1 MNSVSESKH
10 DVLEMAG
17 TDGDANAD
25 VIDLLRRFHYGEP
38 AATAATTLPSGA
50 VLPALLNAY
59 RDASAIRYQYPLYL
73 IPPDGKTIPVLA
85 KPASEHLSDSL
96 QALAPD
102 DADASILKDNLP
114 WIERYLRQKLDGPD
128 PADAVELFAEAA
140 EAMQQ
145 QLDLDSGSREKLEA
159 DLDRLKGAI
168 TTGGQFLGYGPRVS
182 LHLMLHAI
190 RHRQNQSRELL
201 HQRINK
207 NIQRL
212 RSLLD
217 VEKAKS
223 ADANEPGS
231 VKTSV
236 GPGSR
241 HFDTGALSGML
252 EHRAHGSVEMPVER
266 RVRIERALKELQ
278 AWPDDPV
285 LVRFIG
291 PLDDPWFSKL
301 PELELINSED
311 PCTTASAVFERDA
324 ADFAKLFAALRIA
337 ALEIEGN
344 YTPAIHDSW
353 FASFDWQAF
362 SNEEMQ
368 LVTQVV
374 ALVSADYLAGDGLPS
389 FSRLLGSRLPIHVLS
404 WVRAYDNPAAKPGE
418 RPFDSYRFELGN
430 FGIGHRQVVV
440 AQTSAARHEDLL
452 SGFLCA
458 LDSNRTSLHLINRGT
473 QTKTK
478 KPLLDAWFV
487 ASAALESRAHPFIL
501 VNPDGGDH
509 AAERISFGGNPQ
521 AENNWPV
528 EKLEYRNADGEVTE
542 MDLAFTFADYALLMP
557 ALHEHFR
564 MVPAGFESAELMSVD
579 QYLDSDEKLVE
590 HAVPFIWAIDDQD
603 VLVRIVVSRALVFA
617 CRDRLNYWHT
627 LQELAGIQ
635 NFYVEEAVDRIIEE
649 QRAAIDAEREQLLKD
664 HEEQLE
670 SAREE
675 AAGAAMGQLVDVLMG
690 ADLSGMVVG
699 DGQLATMP
707 AAAPA
712 QIETPVGD
720 AAAEAEP
727 EAEEEEEAEEE
738 LSFDEPWLDTA
749 MCTTC
754 DDCMAINK
762 MMFVYNDDKQA
773 IIRDVNA
780 GPFADLVAAA
790 EICPAKCIHPG
801 KPLDPN
807 EPGLDDLIARAAPFN

>member
-10 DVLEMAG
+10 DVLDKVG
-17 TDGDANAD
+17 TEGVTDAD
-25 VIDLLRRFHYGEP
+25 VIGLLRRFHYGEP
-38 AATAATTLPSGA
+38 AAAATTTLPSRG

-73 IPPDGKTIPVLA
+73 IPPDGTTLSVLA
-85 KPASEHLSDSL
+85 KPVSEHLADSL
-96 QALAPD
+96 EALTLGD
-102 DADASILKDNLP
+102 NDARILKDNLP
-114 WIERYLRQKLDGPD
+114 WIERYLRQQLDGPD
-128 PADAVELFAEAA
+128 PADAVELFAKAA
-140 EAMQQ
+140 AALQE
-145 QLDLDSGSREKLEA
+145 QLDLDSGNREKLDA
-159 DLDRLKGAI
+159 DLDRLKGSIAA
-168 TTGGQFLGYGPRVS
+168 GGQFLGYGPRVS

-190 RHRQNQSRELL
+190 RHRHDQSREQLRRKIDK
-201 HQRINK
+201 RIYK
-207 NIQRL
+207 LQ
-212 RSLLD
+212 SLLD

-223 ADANEPGS
+223 ADASEPGS

-241 HFDTGALSGML
+241 HFDAGALSGML
-252 EHRAHGSVEMPVER
+252 EHRVHGSVEMAPER
-266 RVRIERALKELQ
+266 RVRIEHALQELQ
-278 AWPDDPV
+278 AWKDDPV
-285 LVRFIG
+285 LVRFVG
-291 PLDDPWFSKL
+291 QLDDPWFSEL
-301 PELELINSED
+301 PELQLIGSDD
-311 PCTTASAVFERDA
+311 PCATAAQVFEHDA
-324 ADFAKLFAALRIA
+324 AEFSRLFAALRIA
-337 ALEIEGN
+337 ALEIDGK

-362 SNEEMQ
+362 SSEEMQ
-368 LVTQVV
+368 LVTRVV

-389 FSRLLGSRLPIHVLS
+389 FSRLLGSRLPVHVLS

-418 RPFDSYRFELGN
+418 DPFDSYRFELGY

-458 LDSNRTSLHLINRGT
+458 LDSNRGSLHLINRGT

-478 KPLLDAWFV
+478 QPLLDAWFV

-501 VNPDGGDH
+501 VNPDAGDH
-509 AAERISFGGNPQ
+509 AAERVSFGGNPQ
-521 AENNWPV
+521 AESDWPV
-528 EKLEYRNADGEVTE
+528 EKLEYRNADGEITE

-564 MVPAGFESAELMSVD
+564 MVPAGFESADLVPVD
-579 QYLDSDEKLVE
+579 QYLASEQALIE
-590 HAVPFIWAIDDQD
+590 HAVPFVWAIDDQD
-603 VLVRIVVSRALVFA
+603 VLVRVVVSRALVFA

-635 NFYVEEAVDRIIEE
+635 NFYVEEAIDRIIEE
-649 QRAAIDAEREQLLKD
+649 QNAAIEAERDQLLKE

-670 SAREE
+670 SVREE
-675 AAGAAMGQLVDVLMG
+675 AAGEAMGQLVEVLMG
-690 ADLSGMVVG
+690 ADLSGMVAG
-699 DGQLATMP
+699 DTQLATMP

-712 QIETPVGD
+712 QTEAPAED

-727 EAEEEEEAEEE
+727 VAEEEAEEE

-754 DDCMAINK
+754 DDCMGVNK
-762 MMFVYNDDKQA
+762 MMFAYNDDKQA
-773 IIRDVNA
+773 IIKDVRA
-780 GPFADLVAAA
+780 GPYADLVAAA